1 MQAVIAL
8 ATGVAK
14 LRGLGSGGFMETSWQ
29 RLRAA
34 ELNERA
40 AAGAVVL
47 LPVASTEQHGP
58 HMATGTD
65 CWLVGE
71 VCDRAAAKL
80 VAMGRSVVVAPVVWA
95 GLAQHHLDFG
105 GSFTLSLATY
115 QSLMLD
121 LGRSIKRAGFRRVV
135 VVNGHGGNMTALNA
149 MSAEL
154 TLSLGISLAITTYF
168 QLAET
173 ALAPILEDQ
182 PGVLHAGEAETSMM
196 LAIQPDLVDKSRL
209 AEAKGP
215 ITARAGAALGGAM
228 HHWRSFKD
236 ITASGVL
243 GDARRATA
251 AKGERLLEAAAEVL
265 ADALAQDSSGSSLDS

>member
-1 MQAVIAL
+1 
-8 ATGVAK
+8 
-14 LRGLGSGGFMETSWQ
+14 METAWQ

-34 ELNERA
+34 ELNDRA
-40 AAGAVVL
+40 AAGAMVL

-80 VAMGRSVVVAPVVWA
+80 VALGQQVVVAPVVWA
-95 GLAQHHLDFG
+95 GLAQHHMDFG

-115 QSLMLD
+115 QSLLLD
-121 LGRSIKRAGFRRVV
+121 LGRSIKRAGFRRLVI
-135 VVNGHGGNMTALNA
+135 VNGHGGNMTALNA

-154 TLSLGISLAITTYF
+154 TQALGISVAITTYF
-168 QLAET
+168 QLAE
-173 ALAPILEDQ
+173 AAIAPILDDQ

-196 LAIQPDLVDKSRL
+196 LAVQPDLVDKSRL
-209 AEAKGP
+209 NEAQGP

-228 HHWRSFKD
+228 HRWRSFKD

-251 AKGERLLEAAAEVL
+251 AKGDRLLEAAAEVL
-265 ADALAQDSSGSSLDS
+265 AGSLAQDGSESSLDS

>member
-1 MQAVIAL
+1 
-8 ATGVAK
+8 
-14 LRGLGSGGFMETSWQ
+14 METVWQ
-29 RLRAA
+29 RLSAA
-34 ELNERA
+34 ELNDRA
-40 AAGAVVL
+40 AAGALVL

-71 VCDRAAAKL
+71 VCDRAASKL
-80 VAMGRSVVVAPVVWA
+80 VALGQQVVAAPVVWA
-95 GLAQHHLDFG
+95 GLAQHHMAFG

-115 QSLMLD
+115 QALLLD
-121 LGRSIKRAGFRRVV
+121 LGQSIKRAGFRRLVI
-135 VVNGHGGNMTALNA
+135 VNGHGGNMTALNA

-154 TLSLGISLAITTYF
+154 TQGLGISVGITTYF
-168 QLAET
+168 QLAE
-173 ALAPILEDQ
+173 AAVASILEDQ

-228 HHWRSFKD
+228 HYWRSFKD
-236 ITASGVL
+236 ITPSGVL
-243 GDARRATA
+243 GDARRASAT
-251 AKGERLLEAAAEVL
+251 KGELLLEAAADVL
-265 ADALAQDSSGSSLDS
+265 ASALAQDKPISQPDS